1 MARLH
6 PLYLI
11 LGPLLIALSS
21 GAAASASRAS
31 TTAPLAPPPQAPRLE
46 FDEEAGSFNLPVVPT
61 PLSPRQRSQPI
72 PAPQTKP
79 ARPAQ
84 PTAQPALLAPA
95 MPPLPRNWQWPVQG
109 TLSNPFGNSYRYYGV
124 YRSGHTGVDI
134 AAARGSLIKAPAAG
148 RVVKVWRRPNQ
159 RYGEYVVLQ
168 HGPALF
174 SLYGHLQQV
183 RVRPGQPVK
192 AGQALAAVGITGAAG
207 YAHLHFE
214 VLNRLPRADGAWGYL
229 SICAGT
235 RPQGHGFINQPAYTI
250 HSIRRPQGSRCLDR
264 TLGEKI
270 TYYNPE
276 LFWTASGPLVAR
288 QIAPPANEEN
298 RPQHAARRR

>member
-6 PLYLI
+6 TLYLI
-11 LGPLLIALSS
+11 LGPLLLCLSS
-21 GAAASASRAS
+21 GAAAPASRAS
-31 TTAPLAPPPQAPRLE
+31 SANSLAPPPQAPRLE
-46 FDEEAGSFNLPVVPT
+46 FDDEAGSLNLPVVPT
-61 PLSPRQRSQPI
+61 PLVTHQPVQ
-72 PAPQTKP
+72 PTRLPQTKP
-79 ARPAQ
+79 VWP
-84 PTAQPALLAPA
+84 AQPALPAPA
-95 MPPLPRNWQWPVQG
+95 TPALPRNWKWPVQG

-134 AAARGSLIKAPAAG
+134 AAARGTLIKAPAAG

-159 RYGEYVVLQ
+159 RYGEYVVVQ

-183 RVRPGQPVK
+183 RVQPGQALK
-192 AGQALAAVGITGAAG
+192 AGQILAAVGITGAAG

-214 VLNRLPRADGAWGYL
+214 ILDRLPRADGAWGYL
-229 SICAGT
+229 SICPGAQ
-235 RPQGHGFINQPAYTI
+235 PQGHGFINQPAYTI
-250 HSIRRPQGSRCLDR
+250 HSIRRPQGTRCLDR
-264 TLGEKI
+264 SLGEKI

-276 LFWTASGPLVAR
+276 LFWTASGPLMAR

-298 RPQHAARRR
+298 RPRQAARRSK